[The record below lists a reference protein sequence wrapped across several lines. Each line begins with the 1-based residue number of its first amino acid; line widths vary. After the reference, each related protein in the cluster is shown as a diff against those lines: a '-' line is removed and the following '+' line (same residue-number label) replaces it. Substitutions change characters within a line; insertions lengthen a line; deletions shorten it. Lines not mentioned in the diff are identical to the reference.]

1 MGRSVDYLNRAT
13 NVAYFQWPV
22 FWSYDEETGI
32 DQETDEL
39 MDAYEVRQDIQES
52 IISEYPE
59 YEYSKKWD
67 GRETSIILTG
77 YGTEIGLS
85 EYCGLA
91 TLSIRIDENEIDY
104 AGYDEDEYNVKY
116 DEVTAWINENW
127 PKISQGYNQY
137 NKIGT
142 FSNGES
148 VYEKNNK

>member
-1 MGRSVDYLNRAT
+1 MGRSVDYLNNALQ
-13 NVAYFQWPV
+13 VSYFQWPLIE
-22 FWSYDEETGI
+22 SYND
-32 DQETDEL
+32 ETDE
-39 MDAYEVRQDIQES
+39 YEQTDEYEDGYIVTENIQES
-52 IISEYPE
+52 IISEFPE

-67 GRETSIILTG
+67 GRETAIILTG

-91 TLSIRIDENEIDY
+91 TLSIRIDENELAY
-104 AGYDEDEYNVKY
+104 YEQDEYNEQY
-116 DEVTAWINENW
+116 DKIEAWINENW
-127 PKISQGYNQY
+127 AKISQGYNQY

>member
-1 MGRSVDYLNRAT
+1 MGRSVNYLNRALLIS
-13 NVAYFQWPV
+13 YFEWPTL
-22 FWSYDEETGI
+22 WIYNEETGI
-32 DQETDEL
+32 DENSDEL
-39 MDAYEVRQDIQES
+39 MDGYEVRQDIQES
-52 IISEYPE
+52 IISEFPE

-67 GRETSIILTG
+67 NNETAIILTG

-91 TLSIRIDENEIDY
+91 TLSIRIDENLLAYYEQ
-104 AGYDEDEYNVKY
+104 DEYNEQY
-116 DEVTAWINENW
+116 DKIEAWINENW
-127 PKISQGYNQY
+127 AKISAGYNEY

>member
-13 NVAYFQWPV
+13 NVAYFQWPTL
-22 FWSYDEETGI
+22 FIYNEETGI
-32 DQETDEL
+32 DEETNE
-39 MDAYEVRQDIQES
+39 YEEGYIVTENIQEG
-52 IISEYPE
+52 IISEFPE

-77 YGTEIGLS
+77 YCTEIGLS

-91 TLSIRIDENEIDY
+91 TLSIRIDENELDY
-104 AGYDEDEYNVKY
+104 SNYDQNEYQAQY
-116 DEVTAWINENW
+116 DKIEAWINENW
-127 PKISQGYNQY
+127 AKISAGYNEY

>member
-1 MGRSVDYLNRAT
+1 MGRSVNYLNRALLIS
-13 NVAYFQWPV
+13 YFQWPLIE
-22 FWSYDEETGI
+22 SYNE
-32 DQETDEL
+32 ETDE
-39 MDAYEVRQDIQES
+39 YEQTDEYEESYFVTENIQES
-52 IISEYPE
+52 IISEFPE

-67 GRETSIILTG
+67 NNETAIILTG

-91 TLSIRIDENEIDY
+91 TLSIRIDENELDY
-104 AGYDEDEYNVKY
+104 SNYDEQKYNEQY
-116 DEVTAWINENW
+116 DKIEKWINENW
-127 PKISQGYNQY
+127 AKISQGYNQY

>member
-1 MGRSVDYLNRAT
+1 MGRSVNYLNRAL
-13 NVAYFQWPV
+13 NVSYFQWPTL
-22 FWSYDEETGI
+22 WEYNEETGI

-39 MDAYEVRQDIQES
+39 MEAYEVRQDIQES

-67 GRETSIILTG
+67 NNETAIILTG

-85 EYCGLA
+85 EYCGVA
-91 TLSIRIDENEIDY
+91 SLSIRIDENELDRFIDY
-104 AGYDEDEYNVKY
+104 QEQYDKIE
-116 DEVTAWINENW
+116 AWINENCA
-127 PKISQGYNQY
+127 KISQGYNQY

-142 FSNGES
+142 FSNGEN

>member
-13 NVAYFQWPV
+13 NVAYFQWPTL
-22 FWSYDEETGI
+22 WIYNEETGI
-32 DQETDEL
+32 DEESDQ
-39 MDAYEVRQDIQES
+39 YEDGYIVTENIQES
-52 IISEYPE
+52 IISDFPE

-77 YGTEIGLS
+77 YRTEIGLS

-91 TLSIRIDENEIDY
+91 TLSIRIDENELDY
-104 AGYDEDEYNVKY
+104 SNYDENEYNQQY
-116 DEVTAWINENW
+116 DKIEAWINENW
-127 PKISQGYNQY
+127 AKISQGYNQY

>member
-1 MGRSVDYLNRAT
+1 MGRSVNYLNRAL
-13 NVAYFQWPV
+13 NVSYFQWPTL
-22 FWSYDEETGI
+22 WEYNEETGI

-39 MDAYEVRQDIQES
+39 MEAYEVRQDIQES

-67 GRETSIILTG
+67 NNETAIILTG

-85 EYCGLA
+85 EYCGVA
-91 TLSIRIDENEIDY
+91 SLSIRIDENELDRFIDY
-104 AGYDEDEYNVKY
+104 QEQYDKIE
-116 DEVTAWINENW
+116 AWINENW
-127 PKISQGYNQY
+127 AKISQGYNQY

-142 FSNGES
+142 FSNGEN

>member
-1 MGRSVDYLNRAT
+1 MSRSVDYLNNALK
-13 NVAYFQWPV
+13 VSYFEWPLIE
-22 FWSYDEETGI
+22 SYNEETE
-32 DQETDEL
+32 QYERTDE
-39 MDAYEVRQDIQES
+39 YEESYIVKEMICES
-52 IISEYPE
+52 IISEFPE

-67 GRETSIILTG
+67 GRETAIILTG

-91 TLSIRIDENEIDY
+91 TLSIRIDENLLAYYE
-104 AGYDEDEYNVKY
+104 EDEYNEQCDKI
-116 DEVTAWINENW
+116 EAWINENW
-127 PKISQGYNQY
+127 AKISQGYNQY

>member
-1 MGRSVDYLNRAT
+1 MGRSVNYLNRAL
-13 NVAYFQWPV
+13 NVSYFQWPTL
-22 FWSYDEETGI
+22 WEYNEETGI

-39 MDAYEVRQDIQES
+39 MEAYEIRQDIQES
-52 IISEYPE
+52 IISEFPE

-67 GRETSIILTG
+67 GNETSIILTG

-91 TLSIRIDENEIDY
+91 SLSIRIDENELDRFIDY
-104 AGYDEDEYNVKY
+104 QEQYDKIE
-116 DEVTAWINENW
+116 AWINENW
-127 PKISQGYNQY
+127 AKISQGYNQY

-142 FSNGES
+142 FSNGEN

>member
-13 NVAYFQWPV
+13 NVAYFQWPLIE
-22 FWSYDEETGI
+22 SYNE
-32 DQETDEL
+32 ETDEFEQT
-39 MDAYEVRQDIQES
+39 DEFEDGYIVTEDIQES

-59 YEYSKKWD
+59 FDRSKKWD

-91 TLSIRIDENEIDY
+91 TLSIRINERELEY
-104 AGYDEDEYNVKY
+104 FEEHEYNEQY
-116 DEVTAWINENW
+116 DKIEAWINENW
-127 PKISQGYNQY
+127 AKISKGYNQY
-137 NKIGT
+137 NRIGT

>member
-1 MGRSVDYLNRAT
+1 MGRSVNYLNRALLIS
-13 NVAYFQWPV
+13 YFEWPTL
-22 FWSYDEETGI
+22 WIYNEETGI
-32 DQETDEL
+32 DENSDEL
-39 MDAYEVRQDIQES
+39 MDGYEVRQDIQES
-52 IISEYPE
+52 IISEFPE

-67 GRETSIILTG
+67 NNETAIILTG

-91 TLSIRIDENEIDY
+91 TLSIRIDENLLAYYEQ
-104 AGYDEDEYNVKY
+104 DEYNEQY
-116 DEVTAWINENW
+116 DKIEAWINENW
-127 PKISQGYNQY
+127 AKISAGYNQY